1 MYVVRRTYKDLEILH
16 LAGDFTHL
24 RNALF
29 LRGSCHQQLLHAQ
42 LAGPVS

>member
-29 LRGSCHQQLLHAQ
+29 YEALVINSSFMLN
-42 LAGPVS
+42 